1 MRSNSSVTTTLLA
14 LCVCAMSSWSI
25 RAQEVQPA
33 VVESPAVP
41 QRTGIP
47 VIPHVLRPT
56 HWFHADPNDPARS
69 TGIGKPLKG
78 TSWRN
83 RPFHIGW
90 MFGGLVGDTLVEGE
104 IDQESGLF
112 GGYQLGW
119 DFDHY
124 WGTELRYAFSKPE
137 LTDPQGLTLLPSGTD
152 KFWDLNLLYY
162 PWGDAEW
169 RPFASVGIGAASF
182 RVDGATQPLVDETLF
197 TMPLGVGV
205 KYMYRPWLALRT
217 SLVDNLSFGSQGLE
231 TMHNL
236 SLSFGV
242 EVHFG
247 GPRSTYFPYHGGG
260 MIW

>member
-1 MRSNSSVTTTLLA
+1 
-14 LCVCAMSSWSI
+14 
-25 RAQEVQPA
+25 
-33 VVESPAVP
+33 
-41 QRTGIP
+41 
-47 VIPHVLRPT
+47 
-56 HWFHADPNDPARS
+56 
-69 TGIGKPLKG
+69 
-78 TSWRN
+78 
-83 RPFHIGW
+83 

-182 RVDGATQPLVDETLF
+182 RVDAATQPLVDKTLF